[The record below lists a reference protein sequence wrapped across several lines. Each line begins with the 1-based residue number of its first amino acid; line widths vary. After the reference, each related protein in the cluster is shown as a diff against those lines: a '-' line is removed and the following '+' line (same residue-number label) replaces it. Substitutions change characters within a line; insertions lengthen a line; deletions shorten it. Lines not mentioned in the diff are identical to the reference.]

1 MMGVLAGKNAVTSLK
16 ERSKTS
22 YNLSESACYCSKLT
36 SPCDNY
42 NFTNT
47 IAISDKTTD
56 VVQALLSLTERC
68 FNLANEMIHS
78 IGVTSPSPLTL
89 LRIIN
94 QAQPLFKEGGH
105 IDFNLSVSL
114 QRMCIHGVRAL
125 KVQIGEPFCIQET
138 LETTT
143 SSNYQS
149 NSLDLPQCS
158 HAK

>member
-125 KVQIGEPFCIQET
+125 KIQIGEPFCIQET
-138 LETTT
+138 LG
-143 SSNYQS
+143 NYHEFQPS
-149 NSLDLPQCS
+149 IQFP
-158 HAK
+158 

>member
-1 MMGVLAGKNAVTSLK
+1 MTTAILQIL
-16 ERSKTS
+16 
-22 YNLSESACYCSKLT
+22 
-36 SPCDNY
+36 
-42 NFTNT
+42 

-114 QRMCIHGVRAL
+114 QRMRIHGV
-125 KVQIGEPFCIQET
+125 
-138 LETTT
+138 
-143 SSNYQS
+143 
-149 NSLDLPQCS
+149 
-158 HAK
+158 